1 MSMISTFKCSVYGDS
16 FEELRDKIEEEVAML
31 LGVEVSDIVDQ
42 TRYELVIMRDDDMGA
57 DFTYK
62 ADVIARLK

>member
-1 MSMISTFKCSVYGDS
+1 MSMISTFKFSVYADS
-16 FEELRDKIEEEVAML
+16 FEEIKDKAELEVAML
-31 LGVEVSDIVDQ
+31 LGIDVSEIVDQ
-42 TRYELVIMRDDDMGA
+42 IRYELVVMRDDDMGA

>member
-1 MSMISTFKCSVYGDS
+1 MISTFKFSVYADS
-16 FEELRDKIEEEVAML
+16 FEEIKDKAELEVAML
-31 LGVEVSDIVDQ
+31 LGIDVSEIVDQ
-42 TRYELVIMRDDDMGA
+42 IRYELVVMRDDDMGA